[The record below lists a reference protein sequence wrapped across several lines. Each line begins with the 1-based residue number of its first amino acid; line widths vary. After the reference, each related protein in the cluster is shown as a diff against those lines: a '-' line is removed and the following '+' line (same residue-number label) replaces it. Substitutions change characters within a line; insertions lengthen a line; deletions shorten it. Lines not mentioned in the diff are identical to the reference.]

1 MANNINAEQIKLVF
15 FDIDETLYVK
25 DKAYVPPSVY
35 TAIRKLKENG
45 IVPGIATG
53 RARGVFPRVI
63 NELIEQENIDM
74 MVTINGQ
81 HNSYQGKVIERHP
94 IAIAKIERLIEF
106 FEQHRIIYAFI
117 SNDRIAV
124 SGITPEMQAALNPI
138 TTDYVVDKQHYR
150 QHEVYQMLA
159 FYDASQDAQIQASG
173 VLGED
178 LKVLRW
184 HEYSVDVLEDA
195 GSKAR
200 GIDTIARHLGYTA
213 ANVMAFGD
221 GINDREMIAHVGLGV
236 AMGNAIPE
244 LKRVAQYV
252 TSDIEDDGILTAL
265 VALGM
270 IDGFER

>member
-1 MANNINAEQIKLVF
+1 MANNIHAEQIKLVF

-35 TAIRKLKENG
+35 TAIRKLKERG

-53 RARGVFPRVI
+53 RARGVFPREI
-63 NELIEQENIDM
+63 DELIEQENIDM

-117 SNDRIAV
+117 SNERIAV
-124 SGITPEMQAALNPI
+124 SAITPEMQAALNPI
-138 TTDYVVDKQHYR
+138 TTEYVVDKQHYR
-150 QHEVYQMLA
+150 KHEVYQMLA
-159 FYDASQDAQIQASG
+159 FYDTSQDALIQASG
-173 VLGED
+173 VLGGD

-184 HEYSVDVLEDA
+184 HKYSVDVLEDA

-200 GIDTIARHLGYTA
+200 GIDTLARHLGYTA
-213 ANVMAFGD
+213 DNVMAFGD
-221 GINDREMIAHVGLGV
+221 GINDSEMIAHVGLGV
-236 AMGNAIPE
+236 AMGNALPE
-244 LKRVAQYV
+244 LKQMAQYV
-252 TSDIEDDGILTAL
+252 TSDIEDDGILNAL
-265 VALGM
+265 IALKI
-270 IDGFER
+270 IDHVD

>member
-1 MANNINAEQIKLVF
+1 MANNIHAEQIKLVF

-35 TAIRKLKENG
+35 TAIRKLKERG

-53 RARGVFPRVI
+53 RARGVFPREI
-63 NELIEQENIDM
+63 DELIEQENINM

-117 SNDRIAV
+117 SNERIAV
-124 SGITPEMQAALNPI
+124 SAITPEMQAALNPI
-138 TTDYVVDKQHYR
+138 TTEYVVDKQHYR

-159 FYDASQDAQIQASG
+159 FYDASQDALIQASG
-173 VLGED
+173 VLGGD

-184 HEYSVDVLEDA
+184 HKYSVDVLEDA

-200 GIDTIARHLGYTA
+200 GIDTLARHLGYTA
-213 ANVMAFGD
+213 DNVMAFGD
-221 GINDREMIAHVGLGV
+221 GINDSEMIAHVGLGV
-236 AMGNAIPE
+236 AMGNALPE
-244 LKRVAQYV
+244 LKQMAQYV
-252 TSDIEDDGILTAL
+252 TSDIEDDGILNAL
-265 VALGM
+265 IALKI
-270 IDGFER
+270 IDHVD

>member
-1 MANNINAEQIKLVF
+1 MANNIHAEQIKLVF

-35 TAIRKLKENG
+35 TAIRKLKERG

-53 RARGVFPRVI
+53 RARGVFPREI
-63 NELIEQENIDM
+63 DELIEQENIDM

-106 FEQHRIIYAFI
+106 FEQLRIIYAFI
-117 SNDRIAV
+117 SNERIAV
-124 SGITPEMQAALNPI
+124 SAITPEMQAALNPI
-138 TTDYVVDKQHYR
+138 TTEYVVDKQHYR

-159 FYDASQDAQIQASG
+159 FYDASQDALIQASG
-173 VLGED
+173 VLGGD

-200 GIDTIARHLGYTA
+200 GIDTLARHLGYTA
-213 ANVMAFGD
+213 DNVMAFGD
-221 GINDREMIAHVGLGV
+221 GINDSEMIAHVGLGV
-236 AMGNAIPE
+236 AMGNALPE
-244 LKRVAQYV
+244 LKQMAQYV
-252 TSDIEDDGILTAL
+252 TSDIEDDGILNAL
-265 VALGM
+265 IALKI
-270 IDGFER
+270 IDHVD

>member
-1 MANNINAEQIKLVF
+1 MANNIHAEQIKLVF

-35 TAIRKLKENG
+35 TAIRKLKERG

-53 RARGVFPRVI
+53 RARGVFPREI
-63 NELIEQENIDM
+63 DELIEQENIDM

-106 FEQHRIIYAFI
+106 FEQLRIIYAFI
-117 SNDRIAV
+117 SNERIAV
-124 SGITPEMQAALNPI
+124 SAITPEMQAALNPI
-138 TTDYVVDKQHYR
+138 TTEYVVDKQHYR

-159 FYDASQDAQIQASG
+159 FYDASQDALIQASG
-173 VLGED
+173 VLGGD

-184 HEYSVDVLEDA
+184 HKYSVDVLEDA

-213 ANVMAFGD
+213 DNVMAFGD
-221 GINDREMIAHVGLGV
+221 GINDSEMIAHVGLGV
-236 AMGNAIPE
+236 AMGNALPE
-244 LKRVAQYV
+244 LKQMAQYV
-252 TSDIEDDGILTAL
+252 TSDIEDDGILNAL
-265 VALGM
+265 IALKI
-270 IDGFER
+270 IDHVD

>member
-1 MANNINAEQIKLVF
+1 MANTLNTEQIKLVF

-25 DKAYVPPSVY
+25 DKAYIPPSVY
-35 TAIRKLKENG
+35 TAIRKLKERG

-53 RARGVFPRVI
+53 RARGVFPPTI

-94 IAIAKIERLIEF
+94 IASAKIERLVAF
-106 FEQHRIIYAFI
+106 FEQQQITYAFI
-117 SNDRIAV
+117 SNEGIAV
-124 SGITPEMQAALNPI
+124 SDITSTMQTALHPI
-138 TTDYVVDKQHYR
+138 TTDYVVDKQYYR
-150 QHEVYQMLA
+150 QYEVYQMLA
-159 FYDASQDAQIQASG
+159 FYDANQDALIHASG
-173 VLGED
+173 VLGDD

-221 GINDREMIAHVGLGV
+221 GINDSEMIAHVGLGV
-236 AMGNAIPE
+236 AMGNALPS
-244 LKRVAQYV
+244 LKQIAQYV
-252 TSDIEDDGILTAL
+252 TSDIEDDGILNAL
-265 VALGM
+265 IALKI
-270 IDGFER
+270 IDNAD

>member
-213 ANVMAFGD
+213 DNVMAFGD
-221 GINDREMIAHVGLGV
+221 GINDSEMIAHVGLGV
-236 AMGNAIPE
+236 AMGNALPE
-244 LKRVAQYV
+244 LKQMAQYV
-252 TSDIEDDGILTAL
+252 TSDIEDDGILNAL
-265 VALGM
+265 IALKI
-270 IDGFER
+270 IDHVD

>member
-1 MANNINAEQIKLVF
+1 MANNIHAEQIKLVF

-35 TAIRKLKENG
+35 TAIRKLKERG

-53 RARGVFPRVI
+53 RARGVFPREI
-63 NELIEQENIDM
+63 DELIEQENIDM

-106 FEQHRIIYAFI
+106 FEQLRIIYAFI
-117 SNDRIAV
+117 SNERIAV
-124 SGITPEMQAALNPI
+124 SAITPEMQAALNPI
-138 TTDYVVDKQHYR
+138 TTEYVVDKQHYR

-159 FYDASQDAQIQASG
+159 FYDASQDALIQALG
-173 VLGED
+173 VLGGD

-184 HEYSVDVLEDA
+184 HKYSVDVLEDA

-200 GIDTIARHLGYTA
+200 GIDTLARHLGYTA
-213 ANVMAFGD
+213 DNVMAFGD
-221 GINDREMIAHVGLGV
+221 GINDSEMIAHVGLGV
-236 AMGNAIPE
+236 AMGNALPE
-244 LKRVAQYV
+244 LKQMAQYV
-252 TSDIEDDGILTAL
+252 TSDIEDDGILNAL
-265 VALGM
+265 IALKI
-270 IDGFER
+270 IDHVD

>member
-1 MANNINAEQIKLVF
+1 M
-15 FDIDETLYVK
+15 
-25 DKAYVPPSVY
+25 Y

-159 FYDASQDAQIQASG
+159 FYDASQDA
-173 VLGED
+173 
-178 LKVLRW
+178 
-184 HEYSVDVLEDA
+184 
-195 GSKAR
+195 
-200 GIDTIARHLGYTA
+200 
-213 ANVMAFGD
+213 
-221 GINDREMIAHVGLGV
+221 
-236 AMGNAIPE
+236 
-244 LKRVAQYV
+244 
-252 TSDIEDDGILTAL
+252 
-265 VALGM
+265 
-270 IDGFER
+270 

>member
-1 MANNINAEQIKLVF
+1 MANTLNTEQIKLVF

-25 DKAYVPPSVY
+25 DKAYIPPSVY
-35 TAIRKLKENG
+35 TAIRKLKERG

-53 RARGVFPRVI
+53 RARGVFPPTI

-94 IAIAKIERLIEF
+94 IAIAKIERLVAF
-106 FEQHRIIYAFI
+106 FEQQQITYAFT
-117 SNDRIAV
+117 SNEGIAV
-124 SGITPEMQAALNPI
+124 SGITSTMQMALHPI
-138 TTDYVVDKQHYR
+138 TTDYVVDKQYYR
-150 QHEVYQMLA
+150 QYEVYQMLA
-159 FYDASQDAQIQASG
+159 FYDANQDALIHASG
-173 VLGED
+173 VLGDD

-213 ANVMAFGD
+213 ANIMAFGD
-221 GINDREMIAHVGLGV
+221 GINDSEMIAHVGLGV
-236 AMGNAIPE
+236 AMGNALPS
-244 LKRVAQYV
+244 LKRIAQYV
-252 TSDIEDDGILTAL
+252 TSDIEDDGILNAL
-265 VALGM
+265 IALKI
-270 IDGFER
+270 IDNAD

>member
-1 MANNINAEQIKLVF
+1 MANNIHAEQIKLVF

-35 TAIRKLKENG
+35 TAIRKLKERG

-53 RARGVFPRVI
+53 RARGVFPREI
-63 NELIEQENIDM
+63 DELIEQENIDM

-117 SNDRIAV
+117 SNERIAV
-124 SGITPEMQAALNPI
+124 SAITPEMQAALNPI
-138 TTDYVVDKQHYR
+138 TTEYVVDKQHYR

-159 FYDASQDAQIQASG
+159 FYDASQDALIQASG
-173 VLGED
+173 VLGGD

-184 HEYSVDVLEDA
+184 HKYSVDVLEDA

-200 GIDTIARHLGYTA
+200 GIDTLARHLGYTA
-213 ANVMAFGD
+213 DNVMAFGD
-221 GINDREMIAHVGLGV
+221 GINDSEMIAHVGLGV
-236 AMGNAIPE
+236 AMGNALPE
-244 LKRVAQYV
+244 LKQMAQYV
-252 TSDIEDDGILTAL
+252 TSDIEDDGILNAL
-265 VALGM
+265 IALKI
-270 IDGFER
+270 IDHVD

>member
-1 MANNINAEQIKLVF
+1 MANNIHVEQIKLVF

-35 TAIRKLKENG
+35 TAIRKLKERG

-53 RARGVFPRVI
+53 RARGVFPREI
-63 NELIEQENIDM
+63 DELIEQENIDM

-117 SNDRIAV
+117 SNERIAV
-124 SGITPEMQAALNPI
+124 SAITPEMQAALNPI
-138 TTDYVVDKQHYR
+138 TTEYVVDKQHYR

-159 FYDASQDAQIQASG
+159 FYDASQAALIQASG
-173 VLGED
+173 VLAGD

-200 GIDTIARHLGYTA
+200 GIDTLARHLGYTA
-213 ANVMAFGD
+213 DNVMAFGD
-221 GINDREMIAHVGLGV
+221 GINDSEMIAHVGLGV
-236 AMGNAIPE
+236 AMGNALPE
-244 LKRVAQYV
+244 LKQMAQYV
-252 TSDIEDDGILTAL
+252 TSDIEDDGILNAL
-265 VALGM
+265 IALKI
-270 IDGFER
+270 IDHVD

>member
-1 MANNINAEQIKLVF
+1 MANTLNTEQIKLVF

-25 DKAYVPPSVY
+25 DKAYIPPSVY
-35 TAIRKLKENG
+35 TAIRKLKERG

-53 RARGVFPRVI
+53 RARGVFPPTI

-94 IAIAKIERLIEF
+94 IAIAKIERLVAF
-106 FEQHRIIYAFI
+106 FEQQQIVYAFI
-117 SNDRIAV
+117 SNEGIAV
-124 SGITPEMQAALNPI
+124 SGITSTMQTALHPI
-138 TTDYVVDKQHYR
+138 TTNYVVDKQHYR
-150 QHEVYQMLA
+150 QYEVYQMLA
-159 FYDASQDAQIQASG
+159 FYDANQDALIQASG
-173 VLGED
+173 VLGDD

-221 GINDREMIAHVGLGV
+221 GINDSEMIAYVGLGV
-236 AMGNAIPE
+236 AMGNALPS
-244 LKRVAQYV
+244 LKQIAQYV
-252 TSDIEDDGILTAL
+252 TSDIEDDGILNAL
-265 VALGM
+265 IALKI
-270 IDGFER
+270 IDNAD

>member
-1 MANNINAEQIKLVF
+1 MANNIHAEQIKLVF

-35 TAIRKLKENG
+35 TAIRKLKERG

-53 RARGVFPRVI
+53 RARGVFPREI
-63 NELIEQENIDM
+63 DELIEQENIDM

-106 FEQHRIIYAFI
+106 FEQLRIIYAFI
-117 SNDRIAV
+117 SNERIAV
-124 SGITPEMQAALNPI
+124 SAITPEMQAALNPI
-138 TTDYVVDKQHYR
+138 TTEYVVDKQHYR

-159 FYDASQDAQIQASG
+159 FYDASQDALIQASG
-173 VLGED
+173 VLGGD

-184 HEYSVDVLEDA
+184 HKYSVDVLEDA

-200 GIDTIARHLGYTA
+200 GIDTLARHLGYTA
-213 ANVMAFGD
+213 DNVMAFGD
-221 GINDREMIAHVGLGV
+221 GINDSEMIAHVGLGV
-236 AMGNAIPE
+236 AMGNALPE
-244 LKRVAQYV
+244 LKQMAQYV
-252 TSDIEDDGILTAL
+252 TSDIEDDGILNAL
-265 VALGM
+265 IALKI
-270 IDGFER
+270 IDHVD

>member
-1 MANNINAEQIKLVF
+1 MANNIHAEQIKLVF

-35 TAIRKLKENG
+35 TAIRKLKERG

-53 RARGVFPRVI
+53 RARGVFPREI
-63 NELIEQENIDM
+63 DELIEQENIDM

-117 SNDRIAV
+117 SNERIAV
-124 SGITPEMQAALNPI
+124 SAITPEMQAALNPI
-138 TTDYVVDKQHYR
+138 TTEYVVDKQHYR

-159 FYDASQDAQIQASG
+159 FYDASQDALIQASG
-173 VLGED
+173 VLGGD

-200 GIDTIARHLGYTA
+200 GIDTLARHLGYTA
-213 ANVMAFGD
+213 DNVMAFGD
-221 GINDREMIAHVGLGV
+221 GINDSEMIAHVGLGV
-236 AMGNAIPE
+236 AMGNALPE
-244 LKRVAQYV
+244 LKQMAQYV
-252 TSDIEDDGILTAL
+252 TSDIEDDGILNAL
-265 VALGM
+265 IALKI
-270 IDGFER
+270 IDHVD

>member
-1 MANNINAEQIKLVF
+1 MANNIHAEQIKLVF

-35 TAIRKLKENG
+35 TAIRKLKERG

-53 RARGVFPRVI
+53 RARGVFPREI
-63 NELIEQENIDM
+63 DELIEQENIDM

-124 SGITPEMQAALNPI
+124 SAITPEMQAALNPI
-138 TTDYVVDKQHYR
+138 TTEYVVDKQHYR

-159 FYDASQDAQIQASG
+159 FYDASQDALIQASG
-173 VLGED
+173 VLGGD

-184 HEYSVDVLEDA
+184 HKYSVDVLEDA

-200 GIDTIARHLGYTA
+200 GIDTLARHLGYTA
-213 ANVMAFGD
+213 DNVMAFGD
-221 GINDREMIAHVGLGV
+221 GINDSEMIAHVGLGV
-236 AMGNAIPE
+236 AMGNALPE
-244 LKRVAQYV
+244 LKQMAQYV
-252 TSDIEDDGILTAL
+252 TSDIEDDGILNAL
-265 VALGM
+265 IALKI
-270 IDGFER
+270 IDHVD